1 MIFPANLHWVWGFP
15 SHGHDPGRS
24 GSSRWYAAMSDLC
37 YELLKKL
44 NDAAMDRDERGKP
57 MKMSEMGNGSQ
68 QFTAMIIDVL

>member
-1 MIFPANLHWVWGFP
+1 
-15 SHGHDPGRS
+15 
-24 GSSRWYAAMSDLC
+24 MSDPC

-57 MKMSEMGNGSQ
+57 MKMDEMGIGSQ